1 MPGDQARP
9 FDPYCFY
16 PIDEDDNSEDGR
28 TMEDYSARE
37 NPQSISH
44 EHFQGS
50 VRLIGSDLVLHDR
63 PPHSDSS
70 TLLPGQR
77 LEPLFGIRRDPP
89 TYNQV
94 VFGTT
99 TVAGQAMDTARRL
112 LDQAHQLTTAAG
124 IIEETHQLLN
134 QLQTTAE
141 WLAAA
146 EP

>member
-1 MPGDQARP
+1 MRT
-9 FDPYCFY
+9 
-16 PIDEDDNSEDGR
+16 IDDER

-50 VRLIGSDLVLHDR
+50 VRLIGSHFALPYDR

-89 TYNQV
+89 PYNQV
-94 VFGTT
+94 VFGTST
-99 TVAGQAMDTARRL
+99 AAGQAMDTARRL
-112 LDQAHQLTTAAG
+112 RDQAHQLATAAVV
-124 IIEETHQLLN
+124 IEETHQLLN
-134 QLQTTAE
+134 QFQTTAE

-146 EP
+146 EPSDEFVRALASYQSWTP